1 MKVGDLVWCQNGI
14 EKNMGV
20 IVSRDP
26 GYPFPDTDKPLE
38 SENYVWVVLIEGSPG
53 QEKWT
58 KIKNLELIS
67 ESG

>member
-14 EKNMGV
+14 RKNMGV
-20 IVSRDP
+20 IISRDP
-26 GYPFPDTDKPLE
+26 EYPSPDASKPLAPE
-38 SENYVWVVLIEGSPG
+38 DYVWVILTEGSPG